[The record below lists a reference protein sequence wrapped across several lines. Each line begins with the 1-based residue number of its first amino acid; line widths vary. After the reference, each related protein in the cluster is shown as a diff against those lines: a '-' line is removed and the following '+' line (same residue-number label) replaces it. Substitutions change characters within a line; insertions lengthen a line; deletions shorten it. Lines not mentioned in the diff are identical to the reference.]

1 MNQKLIKPILT
12 LMLLIGILGF
22 GFAQGVV
29 KGVVIDASTGE
40 PLIAATITVEGTTI
54 GTAATLDGSFTL
66 RVPSG
71 KQKIIIAFI
80 GYTSVEKVMDI
91 QNEVNLGRILLEPES
106 IGLEEIM
113 IVSSI
118 ARDRQTPVA
127 VSTIKAEVI
136 VEKLG
141 SQEFPE
147 ILKSTPSVY
156 ATKSSGGFG
165 DGRINLRGFDS
176 NNIGV
181 LINGVPINDMESGRV
196 YWSNWAGLSDVTRT
210 MQVQRGLGA
219 SRLAIS
225 SVGGT
230 INIVTNS
237 TEAQKGGS
245 VSYGIGNDGYNKKS
259 FTVSTGLLDNGWAV
273 TLSGSQT
280 VGDGYIMGT
289 AFEGWSYF
297 ANIAKR
303 INEKHSLSLTAFGA
317 PQWHNQRY
325 SRQIIQNFRDHPDGP
340 RYNPDLGYRNG
351 QPYTTAYNYYHKPQV
366 SLNHFYSIN
375 QNTSLSTS
383 FYFSMSDGGG
393 RRTYGNQ
400 TGWLRYNS
408 TTGEPT
414 GDTKLTPDGYLDF
427 DWVMEQN
434 KLSMTGSEVI
444 IANAVNSHDWYGVLS
459 TFNTDIDALKI
470 TGGLDIRYYRGYHF
484 NEIDDLLG
492 GKYFINTSDINRPAS
507 TPLYKGDIVNY
518 HDVGETMWQGIF
530 TQAEY
535 VEEKYSGF
543 LSLALSNS
551 MYRRTDY
558 FAHLDSD
565 PMQQTDWHSFM
576 SYSAKGGVNYNITD
590 EQNVFINGGYF
601 TRAPFFR
608 YVYLDNSNTFNEGAK
623 LERVL
628 STEVGYGYRSSFFA
642 ANVSLYR
649 TMWMDKALTRRFADL
664 TANMTGLNALHQGVE
679 VDFTLRPIP
688 KMEIRGMA
696 SVGDW
701 RWTDDVI
708 ADIYDENEEYVSTIE
723 VFAKDLSVGDAAQT
737 TVALGADYE
746 VLPRLKIGFDYNYY
760 DRLYAFFNIET
771 RGSTEDIGTN
781 AWQLPSYHLVD
792 FNLKY
797 DFKIGNLNATLFGR
811 VNNLLDT
818 EYIAD
823 ATDGS
828 TYDYRSATV
837 YYGFGRTWSGS
848 LRIRF

>member
-1 MNQKLIKPILT
+1 MNQKLIKSILT
-12 LMLLIGILGF
+12 LMLLIGFFGF

-29 KGVVIDASTGE
+29 KGVVIDASTGD

-91 QNEVNLGRILLEPES
+91 NNEVNLGKILLEPES

-141 SQEFPE
+141 TQEFPE

-219 SRLAIS
+219 SRLALS

-259 FTVSTGLLDNGWAV
+259 FTVSTGMLDNNWAI

-280 VGDGYIMGT
+280 VGDGYIRG
-289 AFEGWSYF
+289 AAYEGWSYF

-317 PQWHNQRY
+317 PQWHNQRF

-351 QPYTTAYNYYHKPQV
+351 EAYTTAYNYYHKPQV

-383 FYFSMSDGGG
+383 FYLSMSKGGG

-408 TTGEPT
+408 TDGKPT

-434 KLSMTGSEVI
+434 KLSMNGSELI
-444 IANAVNSHDWYGVLS
+444 IADAVNSHDWYGVLS

-470 TGGLDIRYYRGYHF
+470 TGGLDLRYYRGYHF
-484 NEIDDLLG
+484 YEIDDLLG
-492 GKYFINTSDINRPAS
+492 GKYFINSSNINRPTS

-518 HDVGETMWQGIF
+518 HDMGETMWQGVF

-565 PMQQTDWHSFM
+565 PEQQTDWNSFM
-576 SYSAKGGVNYNITD
+576 AYSVKGGANYNITD
-590 EQNVFINGGYF
+590 KHNVFVNGGYF

-608 YVYLDNSNTFNEGAK
+608 YVYLDNSNTFNDGAK

-628 STEVGYGYRSSFFA
+628 STEVGYGFRSSLFA
-642 ANVSLYR
+642 ANATLYR

-679 VDFTLRPIP
+679 IDFTLRPTT
-688 KMEIRGMA
+688 KMEIKGMA
-696 SVGDW
+696 SIGDW

-708 ADIYDENEEYVSTIE
+708 ADVYDENEEYVGTVE

-737 TVALGADYE
+737 TIAVGIDYE
-746 VLPRLKIGFDYNYY
+746 VLPRLKVGFDYNYY
-760 DRLYAFFNIET
+760 ERLFAFFNIET
-771 RGSTEDIGTN
+771 RTSSLNSGTN
-781 AWQLPSYHLVD
+781 AWELPNYHLVD
-792 FNLKY
+792 FNFKY
-797 DFKIGNLNATLFGR
+797 DFKLGNFNATLFGR

-818 EYIAD
+818 EYISD
-823 ATDGS
+823 GTDGA
-828 TYDYRSATV
+828 DYGYKTATV